1 VCISVMGGEQ
11 AAAILLT
18 MRVEADKTKG
28 PALGASVQAALRTTL
43 GIFGMKT
50 PGTRAGRITK

>member
-1 VCISVMGGEQ
+1 VMGGEQ
-11 AAAILLT
+11 AAAMMLT

-28 PALGASVQAALRTTL
+28 PALGASAQAALRTTL